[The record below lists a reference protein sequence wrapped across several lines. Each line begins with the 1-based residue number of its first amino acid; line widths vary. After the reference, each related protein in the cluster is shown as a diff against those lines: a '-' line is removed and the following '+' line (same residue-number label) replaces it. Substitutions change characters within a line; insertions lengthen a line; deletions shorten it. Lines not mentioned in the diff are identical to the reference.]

1 MEKIK
6 EGEKREER
14 IKQALNRIKQ
24 ALNNLAKIN
33 LIYQSSSCNKCK
45 WT

>member
-6 EGEKREER
+6 EGKKREER
-14 IKQALNRIKQ
+14 KLRMGRIKQ
-24 ALNNLAKIN
+24 ALNNLAKVN